1 MKREDAPLLEAL
13 LTHSSNYETGF
24 HVPGHRS
31 GRGLQPEAYIFQDI
45 MKIDLTEL
53 TGLDDLHDPEGPILQ
68 AQQLAAQCFG
78 AEATFFLVNGST
90 VGNLAAVLTLCSPDD
105 IVIVQRNVHK
115 SILHGL
121 MLAGAR
127 AVFVQPLCDEAS
139 ELPAGVRLHDVETA
153 LQQYPEA
160 TGVIVTNPNYYG
172 MGIDLTK
179 LADLVHAYGK
189 PLVVDE
195 AHGAHY
201 GFHPDLPQSALAGGA
216 DVVIQ
221 STHKMLTAL
230 TMGAMLHV
238 QGPRVDRELLK
249 QRLAMLQ
256 SSSPSY
262 PIMASLD
269 ASRRLLHTE
278 GTGWISRSLQELER
292 LELAIRRWP
301 WYRTLQASPSA
312 AYESKD
318 PFKVTVSDVTGTLDG
333 FMLRRQL
340 EGRGLMCE
348 MADPRH
354 VLLVFSLS
362 VQKSEIDALLA
373 GLEQIAADFDLANKL
388 NSSKGEHLPADR
400 AETYETGTGVSEPVP
415 FRMAKPGH
423 LSAVPVSEA
432 SGFVSG
438 EMIIP
443 YPPGIPILYPGE
455 RITEQSVRVLTELAY
470 KGAKFQGAADP
481 KLRTIQIVN
490 IR

>member
-13 LTHSSNYETGF
+13 LTHSINYKTGF

-31 GRGLQPEAYIFQDI
+31 GRGLQPEAHILRDI
-45 MKIDLTEL
+45 MNIDLTEL

-78 AEATFFLVNGST
+78 AELTFFLVNGST
-90 VGNLAAVLTLCSPDD
+90 VGNLAALLTLCAPDD

-115 SILHGL
+115 SIIHGL
-121 MLAGAR
+121 MLAGAQ
-127 AVFVQPLCDEAS
+127 AVFLQPHCDEATG
-139 ELPAGVRLHDVETA
+139 LPVGVRLHDVEKA
-153 LQQYPEA
+153 LQRYPEA
-160 TGVIVTNPNYYG
+160 KGVIITNPNYYG
-172 MGIDLTK
+172 MGIDISR
-179 LADLVHAYGK
+179 LADLTHTYGK

-201 GFHPDLPQSALAGGA
+201 GFHPKLPNSALAGGA
-216 DVVIQ
+216 DLVIQ

-238 QGPRVDRELLK
+238 QGTRIDRELLK

-278 GTGWISRSLQELER
+278 GTVWISRSLQEIER
-292 LELAIRRWP
+292 LESSIRQWP
-301 WYRTLQASPSA
+301 WYRAVADAPAA

-318 PFKVTVSDVTGTLDG
+318 PYKVTLSDVTGTLDG
-333 FMLRRQL
+333 FEFRRQL
-340 EGRGLMCE
+340 ERRGLMCE

-354 VLLVFSLS
+354 VLLVLSLS
-362 VQKSEIDALLA
+362 VQRSEIEDLLEGLEHIAVDFALPDKLDDRTEDHSLA
-373 GLEQIAADFDLANKL
+373 GHMVVYD
-388 NSSKGEHLPADR
+388 
-400 AETYETGTGVSEPVP
+400 TTVSEPVP
-415 FRMAKPGH
+415 FRMPKPAH
-423 LSAVPVSEA
+423 LSAVALSEA

-455 RITEQSVRVLTELAY
+455 RITERTLRILTELAS

-481 KLRTIQIVN
+481 QLRTIQIVN
-490 IR
+490 IK